1 MHIDDALLGKL
12 QRLAMI
18 EIDETQKE
26 KVEQNLSEILDFVE
40 NLNSV
45 DTDSV
50 ILQSTQKTP
59 LRADE
64 IDSSSVAQNVA
75 QNIAKEVLKNAP
87 STKDDFFLVPKIIE

>member
-1 MHIDDALLGKL
+1 MQIDDALLGKL

-18 EIDETQKE
+18 EIDDAQKQ

-64 IDSSSVAQNVA
+64 VASSNATPSV
-75 QNIAKEVLKNAP
+75 AKEVLKNAP